1 MGKLRRPELAPGRL
15 KELNDALHH
24 LHLLA
29 GQPSVR
35 DLERALGRGAFSHS
49 RIYDVFSR
57 GRLPTWGMVDIIVK
71 ALSEQAPGLS
81 APEERRHFHAL
92 WIAASRNNTEP
103 VPQRR
108 SSPQAERLSVGR
120 YMAELSDA
128 FLDLPMMQDPQGR
141 SMCMRYI
148 SDAFPDVRF
157 EVPDHLTPRLFALA
171 VMDQVR
177 WIEGGLATLT
187 EYLGYLTGEDPPF
200 QRFKDIAGEALRD
213 VRPPQPDSKDGDPDL

>member
-1 MGKLRRPELAPGRL
+1 MGELRRPELPPGRL
-15 KELNDALHH
+15 KELNDALHD

-57 GRLPTWGMVDIIVK
+57 GRLPRWGMVDIIVK

-81 APEERRHFHAL
+81 ASKERRHFQAL
-92 WIAASRNNTEP
+92 WIAASRNDTEP

-108 SSPQAERLSVGR
+108 SSPQAERSAVGR

-128 FLDLPMMQDPQGR
+128 GR
-141 SMCMRYI
+141 GARTWFQLRAAAGSGC
-148 SDAFPDVRF
+148 S
-157 EVPDHLTPRLFALA
+157 VPSPESTTA
-171 VMDQVR
+171 
-177 WIEGGLATLT
+177 
-187 EYLGYLTGEDPPF
+187 
-200 QRFKDIAGEALRD
+200 
-213 VRPPQPDSKDGDPDL
+213 RPPSSRRSSSGLMAKAGSPSRHREASPTVVGACQQHDPADPREPPSSTGPRKRDCADRVDERRL

>member
-1 MGKLRRPELAPGRL
+1 
-15 KELNDALHH
+15 
-24 LHLLA
+24 
-29 GQPSVR
+29 
-35 DLERALGRGAFSHS
+35 
-49 RIYDVFSR
+49 
-57 GRLPTWGMVDIIVK
+57 MVDILVK

-81 APEERRHFHAL
+81 ASEERRHFHAL
-92 WIAASRNNTEP
+92 WIAASRNDTEP

-108 SSPQAERLSVGR
+108 SRPQAERSAVGR

-141 SMCMRYI
+141 TMCMQYI

-177 WIEGGLATLT
+177 WIEGGLATFT
-187 EYLGYLTGEDPPF
+187 EYLGDLTGETRTF
-200 QRFKDIAGEALRD
+200 QRFKDIAAEALRD
-213 VRPPQPDSKDGDPDL
+213 VRPPHPDSDSGDPDL